1 MKFLRPFFLVTL
13 GIRLYSIL
21 YIIEKIYY
29 KFIQQDEDN
38 LLEDFDEEELAQ
50 LYRSPLTIKLSVI
63 FMFTQMTVNL
73 FYESRGIS
81 AVTSWPFIY
90 ISDIYPRDIVFSR
103 IVQVIVVNIFY
114 IWRLYYSDD
123 WTWSEWF
130 SS

>member
-1 MKFLRPFFLVTL
+1 MGWVSFCGRGLKRGGL
-13 GIRLYSIL
+13 LYSIV
-21 YIIEKIYY
+21 I
-29 KFIQQDEDN
+29 FAWVFFFQDEDYMI
-38 LLEDFDEEELAQ
+38 EDFDEEELAQ

-73 FYESRGIS
+73 FYETRGIS
-81 AVTSWPFIY
+81 LVTSWPFTY

-114 IWRLYYSDD
+114 IWRLYYADD

>member
-1 MKFLRPFFLVTL
+1 MGKVSFCGRGLKRGEL
-13 GIRLYSIL
+13 LYSIV
-21 YIIEKIYY
+21 I
-29 KFIQQDEDN
+29 FVWVFFFQDEDYMI
-38 LLEDFDEEELAQ
+38 EDFDEEELAQ

-73 FYESRGIS
+73 FYETRGIS
-81 AVTSWPFIY
+81 LVTSWPFTY

-114 IWRLYYSDD
+114 IWRLYYADD

>member
-1 MKFLRPFFLVTL
+1 MFF
-13 GIRLYSIL
+13 
-21 YIIEKIYY
+21 
-29 KFIQQDEDN
+29 QDEDN
-38 LLEDFDEEELAQ
+38 IREDFDEEELAQ
-50 LYRSPLTIKLSVI
+50 LYKSPLTIKLSVI

-81 AVTSWPFIY
+81 TVTSWPFIY
-90 ISDIYPRDIVFSR
+90 ISDIYPRDIVISR

-114 IWRLYYSDD
+114 IWRLYYADD